1 MELCE
6 PKAKGFEL
14 LVGCNFVARDISV
27 GIVHSNS
34 PNCLLEGRLPP
45 MPFHYGWF
53 RRSLSTL
60 FFLGD
65 FSHRK
70 IPKEF
75 AWKQAKKTGNIRRI
89 FLRGGVI
96 L

>member
-1 MELCE
+1 
-6 PKAKGFEL
+6 
-14 LVGCNFVARDISV
+14 VI
-27 GIVHSNS
+27 
-34 PNCLLEGRLPP
+34 EGRLPP

-53 RRSLSTL
+53 GRSLSTL

-75 AWKQAKKTGNIRRI
+75 ALKQAKKTRNIRRI
-89 FLRGGVI
+89 F
-96 L
+96 

>member
-1 MELCE
+1 
-6 PKAKGFEL
+6 
-14 LVGCNFVARDISV
+14 VI
-27 GIVHSNS
+27 
-34 PNCLLEGRLPP
+34 EGRLPP

-53 RRSLSTL
+53 GRGLSTL

-75 AWKQAKKTGNIRRI
+75 ALKQAKKTRNIRRI
-89 FLRGGVI
+89 F
-96 L
+96 